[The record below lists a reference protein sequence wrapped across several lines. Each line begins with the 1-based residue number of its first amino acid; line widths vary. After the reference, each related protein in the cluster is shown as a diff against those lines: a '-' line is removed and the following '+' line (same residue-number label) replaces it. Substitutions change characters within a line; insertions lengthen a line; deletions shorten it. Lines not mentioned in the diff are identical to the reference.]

1 MGKRAF
7 PWFVALVLMTGCT
20 QASTTTPSGIDGL
33 ISDEDDLRAVAQC
46 LSDRG
51 WEAELIDGAIGVDV
65 PADQAEAYER
75 DSLECWS
82 EAGVDTS
89 GTLSEA
95 DYQAIYD
102 WYSTIAECLRGAGW
116 GTPERPSYEVFRS
129 TYDSS
134 PWIPWSEVPPTDI
147 GRASD
152 ACPVMDV
159 TNG

>member
-1 MGKRAF
+1 MLG
-7 PWFVALVLMTGCT
+7 VLLLLAGCT
-20 QASTTTPSGIDGL
+20 QPSTTTPSGIDGL
-33 ISDEDDLRAVAQC
+33 ISDGDDLRAVAQC

-51 WEAELIDGAIGVDV
+51 WDAEVTDGAIGVDV
-65 PADQAEAYER
+65 PADQTESYER

-89 GTLSEA
+89 GTLTDA
-95 DYQAIYD
+95 DYRAIYE
-102 WYSTIAECLRGAGW
+102 WYSTIADCLRGAGW

-134 PWIPWSEVPPTDI
+134 PWIPWSEVPPTDFD
-147 GRASD
+147 RATD

-159 TNG
+159 ANG